1 MAEDVKPVRT
11 KPGTRVTLACEEL
24 VAAIAMALL
33 GLITVANVVVRYL
46 TNYSLAFTEEYSIVL
61 MVAVA
66 LLGTAIA
73 AARDSHIRVT
83 WFIDQLPRRSGKVA
97 EMLGTIAFIIMFGMV
112 AWYGALLV
120 WDEYVYGVTRSE
132 AHTSELQSLL

>member
-1 MAEDVKPVRT
+1 MRKHPESLPMSSSSSAISPKESVMAEDAKPVRT
-11 KPGTRVTLACEEL
+11 NPGTRVTLACEEL

-33 GLITVANVVVRYL
+33 GLITFANVVVRYL

-83 WFIDQLPRRSGKVA
+83 WFIAQLPRRSGKV
-97 EMLGTIAFIIMFGMV
+97 
-112 AWYGALLV
+112 
-120 WDEYVYGVTRSE
+120 DRKSTRLNSS
-132 AHTSELQSLL
+132 H